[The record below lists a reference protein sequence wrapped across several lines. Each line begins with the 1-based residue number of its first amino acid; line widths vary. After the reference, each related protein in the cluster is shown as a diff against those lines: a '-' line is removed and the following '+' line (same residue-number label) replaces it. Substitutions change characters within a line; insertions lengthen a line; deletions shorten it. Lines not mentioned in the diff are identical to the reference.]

1 MVVSNAYADLDR
13 VQQHTLR
20 AVTYLGNLLYLAVS
34 CKCETALAFHS
45 LYVSMTLK

>member
-1 MVVSNAYADLDR
+1 MVVSNVYADLDR

-20 AVTYLGNLLYLAVS
+20 AVTYLGNLLYLAVA

-45 LYVSMTLK
+45 LCVSMTLK